1 MIYLDNAATTYPKP
15 QSVLAAADYA
25 AKKWGANPGRSGHAM
40 SIGAAEEVYRARRA
54 VAEFFHASGPEC
66 VVFTLNCTHA
76 INLVIKGILN
86 SGDHV
91 VASCLEHNAVTRP
104 LYALSEKGISF
115 TEVQVSAGD
124 HDATM
129 DSFRSA
135 LRPNTRLLICT
146 QASNVLGVRLP
157 VERLAAL
164 AHQYGIPILV
174 DCAQSA
180 GVVPIDLADSGI
192 DFLCLPGHKGL
203 YGPMGVGVLVTC
215 QGEQLSTVI
224 EGGTGTSSISYEHP
238 SEMPEHLESGTPNL
252 SGIAGLRAGIGFV
265 NAKGIERIFR
275 HELLLVQTIYEH
287 FSRDPRIQL
296 YTERPNEK
304 YFVPVLSF
312 NIKGVN
318 SEDIGQKLNTMG
330 FAVRAGLHCAPAA
343 HRFLGTLE
351 QGTVRVCPSV
361 FTRAEEINRFVMAVR
376 KLVVFYE
383 KRGKQLPNP

>member
-15 QSVLAAADYA
+15 QNVFNMVQYA
-25 AKKWGANPGRSGHAM
+25 SRKWGANPGRSGHTM
-40 SIGAAEEVYRARRA
+40 SMEAAEEMYRARQA
-54 VAEFFHASGPEC
+54 VADFFHCDGPEC

-76 INLVIKGILN
+76 INLVLKGILK

-115 TEVQVSAGD
+115 TEAEVFPGD
-124 HDATM
+124 HDATV
-129 DSFRSA
+129 DSFRNA
-135 LRPNTRLLICT
+135 LRTNTRLMVCT

-180 GVVPIDLADSGI
+180 GVVPIDLQDSGI

-215 QGEQLSTVI
+215 KGEQLATMI

-238 SEMPEHLESGTPNL
+238 AEMPEHLESGTPNL

-265 NAKGIERIFR
+265 KGRGLERIFR
-275 HELLLVQTIYEH
+275 HELSLVQTVYDRFARI
-287 FSRDPRIQL
+287 PNIQL
-296 YTERPNEK
+296 YTERPDWK

-318 SEDIGQKLNTMG
+318 SEEVGQKLNTMG

-361 FTRAEEINRFVMAVR
+361 FTRPDEMNRFVMAVQ
-376 KLVVFYE
+376 KLAVFYE
-383 KRGKQLPNP
+383 QKEKKLRKE